1 MRKYPVRH
9 RLLQIGNA
17 CSQLVNSCLPGGWSD
32 ESLSSRSWRMSR
44 SSAHEPEHR
53 GWGTLRRVID
63 ALLGPDHCQRAYLS
77 EVARSQVPPAL
88 RSML

>member
-1 MRKYPVRH
+1 MRKHPVRH

-44 SSAHEPEHR
+44 RQLDHTQHR
-53 GWGTLRRVID
+53 GWETLRRVID

-88 RSML
+88 RGML